1 MSRKLSVIPATPAD
15 VPLLLELMGALAEYE
30 RMVEQLVSTEAD
42 LADALFGPRPAVEA
56 LLGYLDGVAVGY
68 ALYYTTYSTFL
79 GRRGIYLEDLFV
91 RTEARG
97 AGMGQALL
105 ARLAAIAVERGC
117 ARLEWAVLNWNEP
130 SIKFYESIGGEMM
143 KEWWLVRMTGDSIV
157 SLARANAGGGSKP
170 RLTANA

>member
-15 VPLLLELMGALAEYE
+15 VPLLLELMAALAEYE

-56 LLGYLDGVAVGY
+56 LLGYLDGDAVGY

-79 GRRGIYLEDLFV
+79 GRRGLYLEDLFV

-130 SIKFYESIGGEMM
+130 AIGFYKRLGAEPMDT
-143 KEWWLVRMTGDSIV
+143 WTVYRLAGDALEA
-157 SLARANAGGGSKP
+157 LAGKQPARS
-170 RLTANA
+170 

>member
-1 MSRKLSVIPATPAD
+1 MSRKLSVLPATPAD

-30 RMVEQLVSTEAD
+30 RMVEYLVATEAD

-56 LLGYLDGVAVGY
+56 LIGYLDGVAVGY

-91 RTEARG
+91 RSEARG
-97 AGMGQALL
+97 EGMGQALL

-130 SIKFYESIGGEMM
+130 AIGFYKRLGAEPMDTWTVYRLADEP
-143 KEWWLVRMTGDSIV
+143 LVA
-157 SLARANAGGGSKP
+157 LAKKQPS
-170 RLTANA
+170 

>member
-15 VPLLLELMGALAEYE
+15 VPLLLELMAALAEYE
-30 RMVEQLVSTEAD
+30 RMVEQLVSTEAY

-56 LLGYLDGVAVGY
+56 LLGYLDGDAVGY

-79 GRRGIYLEDLFV
+79 GRRGLYLEDLFV

-130 SIKFYESIGGEMM
+130 AIGFYKRLGAEPMDT
-143 KEWWLVRMTGDSIV
+143 WTVYRLAGDALEA
-157 SLARANAGGGSKP
+157 LAGKQPARS
-170 RLTANA
+170 

>member
-15 VPLLLELMGALAEYE
+15 VPLLLELMAALAEYE
-30 RMVEQLVSTEAD
+30 RMVEQLVATEAD

-56 LLGYLDGVAVGY
+56 LLGYLDGDAVGY

-79 GRRGIYLEDLFV
+79 GRRGLYLEDLFV

-130 SIKFYESIGGEMM
+130 AIGFYKRLGAEPMDT
-143 KEWWLVRMTGDSIV
+143 WTVYRLAGDALEA
-157 SLARANAGGGSKP
+157 LAGKQPARS
-170 RLTANA
+170 